1 MTMMLSAAEI
11 EDLLA
16 NNGSGLTPDEYDE
29 QPETEDVMKN
39 RAALL
44 TPVLETCQQLW
55 DAKSDDLKLVAQ
67 KLGDGSRDVAWRIAF
82 GESGILNFFLEIN
95 AAKSLSPDLQL
106 HTLRLVGNSCADT
119 DQNRARVVEADLFK
133 PIMDLLEDE
142 SLTPVVVPVLY
153 NIVVDYEPA
162 QLHASRANLSA
173 ALIGRLAGPSI
184 DEFAQLVTYMCKTL
198 VLISGQDGEATRA
211 DPSTVRVLLGLANR
225 EPFSS
230 DIEDFAILTSAA
242 AAYLS
247 MEEFQ
252 VRLIS
257 DGQLPLLLSAIK
269 HANTVFSDVQD
280 KDGEDLTAL
289 LKAMR
294 STFQQTLADVTAQ
307 DTFLKQYPLNDPVSS
322 ELFSWLNGA
331 NRPLRSAACLSL
343 GNLCRSD
350 ATSKAMVQEH
360 KAHEPLIKL
369 IADPDARD
377 AQELHAAL
385 SFLKN
390 MAIPIDNKPALV
402 DALEPTCVPR
412 ILALDSMPQ
421 VQFAAVSLIRLLLI
435 NSPNNA
441 EAICSRWRSDGQV
454 DESDTV
460 QKLAELFK
468 RSDTEPVKMEIA
480 RGILGLCRVVQS
492 QPVQSVLKDIAEVNN
507 FHDDE
512 ELRELFWKR
521 YDFTEPLAYL
531 VAQAKWPSVRSEAWF
546 VFALICRSQE
556 GSRALSKAL
565 EDEKAFSSLSEAVTG
580 EQGMVTDVS
589 EEAPTDAGLV
599 PGGTSLQLEPQQI
612 DPARQSDMARV
623 DRENAV
629 VMCQELLKHQPE
641 DWPRRG
647 ALQALVSQGTRK
659 IIEGKSS

>member
-1 MTMMLSAAEI
+1 MMLSAAEI

-39 RAALL
+39 RATLL
-44 TPVLETCQQLW
+44 TPVLETCRQLW

-67 KLGDGSRDVAWRIAF
+67 RLGDGSRDVAWRIAF

-119 DQNRARVVEADLFK
+119 DQNRARVVGANLFK

-153 NIVVDYEPA
+153 NIVVDYA
-162 QLHASRANLSA
+162 QLHASQANLSA

-198 VLISGQDGEATRA
+198 VLIGGQDGEATRA
-211 DPSTVRVLLGLANR
+211 DPSTVRVLLGLATH

-257 DGQLPLLLSAIK
+257 DGQLPLLLRATK

-280 KDGEDLTAL
+280 EEGEDLTAL

-307 DTFLKQYPLNDPVSS
+307 DIFLKQHPLNDPVSS

-360 KAHEPLIKL
+360 KAHEPLIRL

-390 MAIPIDNKPALV
+390 MAIPIDNKSVLV
-402 DALEPTCVPR
+402 DVLEPACVPR
-412 ILALDSMPQ
+412 VLALDSMPQ

-441 EAICSRWRSDGQV
+441 EAICSRWRNAGQT
-454 DESDTV
+454 DESQPDTV

-492 QPVQSVLKDIAEVNN
+492 QPVQSVLKDIAEANN
-507 FHDDE
+507 VHDDE
-512 ELRELFWKR
+512 ELRERFWKR
-521 YDFTEPLAYL
+521 YDFTEPLVYL
-531 VAQAKWPSVRSEAWF
+531 VAQTKWPSVRSEAWF
-546 VFALICRSQE
+546 VFALICRSQ
-556 GSRALSKAL
+556 GGGRALSKAL
-565 EDEKAFSSLSEAVTG
+565 EDEKAFSSLTEAVTG
-580 EQGMVTDVS
+580 EQCVVTDVS

-647 ALQALVSQGTRK
+647 ALQALASQGTRK
-659 IIEGKSS
+659 IVEGKSS